1 MKSVQ
6 SPAVA
11 VLGHYG
17 QLNLGD
23 ESITAAAIGGVRRWR
38 PDARVIAISLDPA
51 DTQARHGVDSYALRR
66 DISRTPLEPPP
77 IVEPSPSEA
86 SAESVG
92 LRSMLRRIPLLR
104 TGVSALRNV
113 ANFSKALVREI
124 ASLPASWRALDGVD
138 LVIVAGSNQLLD
150 QFGGAW
156 GFPYT
161 LLRWTILARLRGA
174 RVVLL
179 SVGAGPLSGRLAC
192 QFIRWTLHLADYTSV
207 RDEGSAKMVSGIG
220 WKAPVPVRPDLAFSF
235 NVGRPLEPATNTNST
250 APLVVAVNLMPV
262 HDPRWWPGAKPQV
275 QERYLAAVSGFVE
288 RLLRQG
294 HRVELYGTQPA
305 DDWVARDLMSKMTQF
320 AGADR
325 LALTRI
331 RSLDELTA
339 LYQRCDVLVPTR
351 FHGILLALRFAR
363 PVIGICY
370 YRKSRELMRDF
381 GLERYAFDL
390 DSVTADQ
397 LEAAFVDIV
406 AERPRVQDVTSRVA
420 AERANELAE
429 QYRHVLLPRVL
440 EAARA

>member
-1 MKSVQ
+1 MKSAR
-6 SPAVA
+6 SAAVA

-23 ESITAAAIGGVRRWR
+23 ESITAAAIGGVRSWR

-51 DTQARHGVDSYALRR
+51 DTRERHGVDSYALRR
-66 DISRTPLEPPP
+66 DISRTPLEPPSDDSIP
-77 IVEPSPSEA
+77 MAASPA
-86 SAESVG
+86 SGG
-92 LRSMLRRIPLLR
+92 LRSVLRRIPPLVMAVR
-104 TGVSALRNV
+104 ALQRLGDF
-113 ANFSKALVREI
+113 ARALIREI
-124 ASLPASWRALDGVD
+124 ASLPNSWRALDGVD

-179 SVGAGPLSGRLAC
+179 SVGAGPLDGRLAC
-192 QFIRWTLHLADYTSV
+192 QFIRWTLHLADYLSV
-207 RDEGSAKMVSGIG
+207 RDEGSARKVGEIG

-235 NVGRPLEPATNTNST
+235 AAGSLPERSTNTSRT
-250 APLVVAVNLMPV
+250 ESLVVALNLMPV

-275 QERYLAAVSGFVE
+275 QKTYLAAVEGFIE
-288 RLLRQG
+288 YLLGRG

-305 DDWVARDLMSKMTQF
+305 DEWIARDVINRISRGVAT
-320 AGADR
+320 DR
-325 LALTRI
+325 LALAKV

-339 LYQRCDVLVPTR
+339 LYQRCDVIVPTR

-390 DSVTADQ
+390 DNVTADQ
-397 LEAAFVDIV
+397 LVTAFSDII
-406 AERPRVQDVTSRVA
+406 AERPRVEALARRVA

-429 QYRHVLLPRVL
+429 QYRQVLLPREL
-440 EAARA
+440 EAIRA